1 MVLSLLQLT
10 FVITLVAH
18 WMCCF
23 WFYIG
28 YVPDGWVV
36 RNGLAEVEEGED
48 GTSRLMPNSAL
59 PSYLAPGTL
68 PGSAYTL
75 WSNGHVYEWI
85 SR

>member
-1 MVLSLLQLT
+1 MVAPRLRTLLYLVCLLYLT
-10 FVITLVAH
+10 
-18 WMCCF
+18 CF
-23 WFYIG
+23 RFC
-28 YVPDGWVV
+28 PDGWVV